1 MFRLSPRRGDV
12 STPTA
17 PYGPPLD
24 GDRQRKQRGLMEP
37 DPEAQGPSLYAVL
50 MTIAF
55 VLAIVVAAVS
65 FAP

>member
-1 MFRLSPRRGDV
+1 V

-37 DPEAQGPSLYAVL
+37 DPDAQGPTLYAVL

-55 VLAIVVAAVS
+55 VLAIIVAAVS